1 VIKKLLIAL
10 VSLVFLASCATM
22 QDIKVLEDKIQKQS
36 RTDTLQALEG
46 SAGTKMYGRVARTGT
61 NSLATL
67 SHTGLLTGDQCIVM
81 DSSLDIY
88 FYKYDSTSALANND
102 PWVIQPTV
110 PTSPATGRWLLARGL
125 VLKNDD
131 TNQSYIRFY
140 EDYTT
145 GQNYYEL
152 LAPSSILANSS
163 FYLGRWRVS
172 AVTLTGSSTNLAA
185 DTTYDT
191 LTNRLYY
198 VTTTGL
204 TGNYGISLPPATGSG
219 AVIGVHI
226 VDDSASFRFILEPN
240 GTDRI
245 MGPFTGTNADGDYVY
260 AVGKYV
266 NTAGDI
272 VASADTTGQSIMLV
286 DAASGRWAAIGTV
299 GEWAWE

>member
-1 VIKKLLIAL
+1 MIKKLLIAL

-67 SHTGLLTGDQCIVM
+67 SHTGLVTGDQCIVM
-81 DSSLDIY
+81 DSSLDVY

-110 PTSPATGRWLLARGL
+110 PTSPATGRWLLGRGL

-152 LAPSSILANSS
+152 LAPSSIAANSS
-163 FYLGRWRVS
+163 FYIGRWRI
-172 AVTLTGSSTNLAA
+172 APL
-185 DTTYDT
+185 T
-191 LTNRLYY
+191 LTNASTTVTVDNTDTLYY
-198 VTTTGL
+198 CTTTGL
-204 TGNYGISLPPATGSG
+204 AGNYGLALPAATGSG
-219 AVIGVHI
+219 IRIGIYV
-226 VDDSASFRFILEPN
+226 VDDSASFRIIVEPS
-240 GTDRI
+240 GTNRI
-245 MGPFTGTNADGDYVY
+245 VGKTIAGTNADGDYVY
-260 AVGKYV
+260 AS
-266 NTAGDI
+266 D
-272 VASADTTGQSIMLV
+272 ADTTGAFLQIV
-286 DAASGRWAAIGTV
+286 DAATGRWVVTNING
-299 GEWAWE
+299 AWSWE